1 MIKVDHLTWIIT
13 CGFVGLKLSNMADK
27 VEHLKDINDWIKEVA
42 FEHRDHLHVERVIID
57 QLRDKLATCM
67 EIIDDLLNEKE

>member
-1 MIKVDHLTWIIT
+1 
-13 CGFVGLKLSNMADK
+13 MADK